1 MNGTDT
7 THRKTS
13 TRQRKAGQGV
23 NCGCG
28 CPKPTATGAGG
39 TNPAPMAKTSS
50 VDLSRMFRAFSDHT
64 RLRILN
70 LLSGGELCVCD
81 IVRVLDMS
89 QPKVSRHLAY
99 LRRSGLVLARRQ
111 GLWMH
116 YRLAA
121 PLGTFHKTLLTCLAE
136 CFTDV
141 PQLALDRAKLDQ
153 IHAGSPGRGCSAPA
167 DDFGG

>member
-1 MNGTDT
+1 MSKFDT
-7 THRKTS
+7 ESKTRSLSRGNAHR
-13 TRQRKAGQGV
+13 AAP
-23 NCGCG
+23 CGCG
-28 CPKPTATGAGG
+28 CPTPMATGADSP
-39 TNPAPMAKTSS
+39 NPAPMAKTSS
-50 VDLSRMFRAFSDHT
+50 VDVSRMFRAFSDPT

-81 IVRVLDMS
+81 IVCVLEMS

-116 YRLAA
+116 YRLAT
-121 PLGTFHKTLLTCLAE
+121 PLGKFHNTLLTCLAE
-136 CFTDV
+136 CFADV
-141 PQLALDRAKLDQ
+141 PQLTLDRAKLDQ
-153 IHAGSPGRGCSAPA
+153 IHSGSPGRGCSAPA

>member
-1 MNGTDT
+1 M
-7 THRKTS
+7 
-13 TRQRKAGQGV
+13 
-23 NCGCG
+23 
-28 CPKPTATGAGG
+28 
-39 TNPAPMAKTSS
+39 
-50 VDLSRMFRAFSDHT
+50 SRMFRAFSDPT

-116 YRLAA
+116 YRLAT
-121 PLGTFHKTLLTCLAE
+121 PHGTFHKTLLTCLAE
-136 CFTDV
+136 CFADV

-153 IHAGSPGRGCSAPA
+153 IHAGSSGRGCSTPA
-167 DDFGG
+167 DDFGA

>member
-1 MNGTDT
+1 MSKLGTQS
-7 THRKTS
+7 KTPS
-13 TRQRKAGQGV
+13 LSHANARRAAS
-23 NCGCG
+23 CGCG
-28 CPKPTATGAGG
+28 CPTPTTTGTGSP
-39 TNPAPMAKTSS
+39 NPAPKTKASF
-50 VDLSRMFRAFSDHT
+50 VDVSRMFRAFSDHT

-136 CFTDV
+136 CFADV

-153 IHAGSPGRGCSAPA
+153 IHSGTAGRGCSSPA
-167 DDFGG
+167 DDFGT